1 MSEEFPIR
9 EEILVENIE
18 DGYNINLNFIENEK
32 ILYSKFDELKDIY
45 TENKFKINEMVDKYI
60 EFVSGECEEE
70 IKLNDIS
77 KSLKTL
83 GEYKR
88 DIINL
93 IKIYNECSKNNN
105 ENIDEVYKEI
115 YKFHYFIT
123 NFRDQ

>member
-1 MSEEFPIR
+1 MSEEFPER
-9 EEILVENIE
+9 EVILSDNDA
-18 DGYNINLNFIENEK
+18 DGYDINLGFIENEK
-32 ILYSKFDELKDIY
+32 ILYSKLDELKDIY

-60 EFVSGECEEE
+60 EFISGECDEEVD
-70 IKLNDIS
+70 IDDIS

-83 GEYKR
+83 GIYKR

-93 IKIYNECSKNNN
+93 IRMYNDCPKNNN

-123 NFRDQ
+123 NFRNQ